1 MCNSI
6 LDVLIKVLLYVTFKL
21 IVKKFI
27 IGIKMDE
34 LRSIAVDEDSEME
47 EKAQRLVDEHVITED
62 QAKKMSDEEISK
74 EYNKF
79 ESKIIKG
86 ITKNTTTMISH
97 VYTQVLEK
105 FLPMTNLKVAN
116 PEQLQKAVDEN
127 AFLQRYI
134 NKIVPQ
140 LYFSGYASYL
150 LPISLAVTTVP
161 HIELA
166 EQPSTEKDFLNLIEN
181 GGGKEATYQ
190 SDQERKSDQN
200 QKGATISRTEDGS
213 L

>member
-1 MCNSI
+1 
-6 LDVLIKVLLYVTFKL
+6 
-21 IVKKFI
+21 
-27 IGIKMDE
+27 MDE
-34 LRSIAVDEDSEME
+34 LRSIPVEQDSEMT
-47 EKAQRLVDEHVITED
+47 EKAKRLVGEHVITEE
-62 QAKKMSDEEISK
+62 QANKMSDEEISK

-86 ITKNTTTMISH
+86 ITKDTTNMVSH
-97 VYTQVLEK
+97 IYTQLLEK
-105 FLPMTNLKVAN
+105 GLPMTNLKLIN

-127 AFLQRYI
+127 VFLQRYI
-134 NKIVPQ
+134 NRIVPQ

-166 EQPSTEKDFLNLIEN
+166 EQPTTEKDFLNLIEN

-190 SDQERKSDQN
+190 SNQERKSDQN
-200 QKGATISRTEDGS
+200 QKGATISDSGADDA